1 MISLGDAWSTPEY
14 SHGPLIPLLSLYL
27 FLRQLRERGIEHPSA
42 DGRWVEVL
50 VVIAGLGVAVIGDL
64 ARIPDIVTYAL
75 LIWLNGMLLVEF
87 GFKNGLRI

>member
-1 MISLGDAWSTPEY
+1 LISLGDAWSTPEY

-42 DGRWVEVL
+42 DWLWVGVL

-75 LIWLNGMLLVEF
+75 LIWLYGMLLVGF